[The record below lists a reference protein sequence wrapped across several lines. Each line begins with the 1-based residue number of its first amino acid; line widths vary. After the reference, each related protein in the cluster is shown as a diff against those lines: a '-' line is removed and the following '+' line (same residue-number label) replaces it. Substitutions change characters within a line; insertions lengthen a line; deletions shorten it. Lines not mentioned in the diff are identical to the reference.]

1 MSYVNSV
8 LLTDGETASL
18 GAVKIASIP
27 HISIIE
33 DKRDGLKEVIQR
45 YKDETSRVLGE
56 VYLIYKRECQRNR
69 INKDVSVELLC

>member
-1 MSYVNSV
+1 MQLIHRNDEEEGGPDVMSYVNSV

-56 VYLIYKRECQRNR
+56 V
-69 INKDVSVELLC
+69 